1 MKESYDEHR
10 KRDEESIL
18 NFLIFNYMT
27 GWFSWL
33 IPALIVGVLGV
44 WIINVLGESTILND
58 PNIYYSGINPWTGEH
73 EVFQG
78 CRPEHLTIDRK
89 CNNEITLDLIKKSF
103 PFLGEAKEL
112 KR

>member
-33 IPALIVGVLGV
+33 IPALVVGVLGI
-44 WIINVLGESTILND
+44 WIINILGES
-58 PNIYYSGINPWTGEH
+58 
-73 EVFQG
+73 Q
-78 CRPEHLTIDRK
+78 C
-89 CNNEITLDLIKKSF
+89 
-103 PFLGEAKEL
+103 
-112 KR
+112 